1 MDKIYKELEYDSP
14 YVDTR
19 LEATGAQAEK
29 DKVAAFEKYKSWGAF
44 GEDKEYADRFDT
56 PTHYKKRYDDFLY
69 FRTTIFDRPTEPS
82 FYLPKGKLEQRVE
95 DPRYGVP
102 YATRGGPKAQ
112 ADITGEGIENYLMFE
127 AVQAGEPITRDEATK
142 LKWKLIYEGGGIDL
156 QDKIGIAGG
165 VSKMAGG
172 GMVGI
177 RKPNAIPPE
186 KQGLRSIMIDGMDEN
201 KISISIY
208 NLIHNKIDYFS
219 YSSDDIIRMNE
230 NLDKIIY
237 NLII

>member
-1 MDKIYKELEYDSP
+1 LGASQQDTTLQVGGEKEAEKKIFKARTELSNFNTRINLEGGMDKIYKELEYDSP

-29 DKVAAFEKYKSWGAF
+29 DKVAAFEEMKAEGKF
-44 GEDKEYADRFDT
+44 PKDMEYADRFDK
-56 PTHYKKRYDDFLY
+56 PSQYKKRYQDFID
-69 FRTTIFDRPTEPS
+69 FRTTVFDQPTRPS
-82 FYLPKGKLEQRVE
+82 FYLPKGKLERRVE

-112 ADITGEGIENYLMFE
+112 SNITGAGIEDWIMFQAE
-127 AVQAGEPITRDEATK
+127 QAGDPITRDEAIK
-142 LKWKLIYEGGGIDL
+142 LKWNLIYEGGGIDL

-177 RKPNAIPPE
+177 RKPHAIPPE
-186 KQGLRSIMIDGMDEN
+186 RQGLRSIMIGDMD
-201 KISISIY
+201 
-208 NLIHNKIDYFS
+208 D
-219 YSSDDIIRMNE
+219 
-230 NLDKIIY
+230 
-237 NLII
+237 